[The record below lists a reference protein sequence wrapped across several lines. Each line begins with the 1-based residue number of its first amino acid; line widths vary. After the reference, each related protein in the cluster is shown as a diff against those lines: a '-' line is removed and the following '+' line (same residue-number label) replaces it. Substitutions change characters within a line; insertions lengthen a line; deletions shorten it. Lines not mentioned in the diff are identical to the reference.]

1 MVDFMPL
8 KLRQTVILL
17 AFGAFGWQTP
27 AAAALT
33 PPNNFADIVAP
44 LLPAVVNISTTT
56 EVSRERPPMD
66 MPNFP
71 PGSPFE
77 EFFRYFF
84 EGNPQSRPRKTT
96 SLGSGFIISQNGKE
110 ALIVTCNHVIADAD
124 EITVILQDDTELKA
138 TVMGRDRRTDL
149 ALLKVATDKKLT
161 TVEWADPKDLR
172 VGDWLIA
179 IGNPFGL
186 GGTVTVG
193 IVSNIARDLSA
204 RARGLAAADYIDGY
218 IQTDASINMGNS
230 GGPMFNAQGKVVGVS
245 TAIFSPN
252 GGNIGIGF
260 GVPVDIARTVIEQL
274 KNFGRTKRGWLGVE
288 LQEVDKGT
296 AEALGLDKPTGAL
309 VKQVVVTSPAAKAG
323 VKRGDVIIKFNGQ
336 VVKDIR
342 ALPRLVG
349 EAAIGQKATI
359 TVWRGGK
366 EVNLE
371 AVVGQFEEAEE
382 AGLIAEEDDDGMPPP
397 AKGERV
403 LGMILQ
409 PLRPN
414 YAERY
419 GLPDDTKAVMIAHVD
434 PDSDAAEKGLRPG
447 DLIAEIIVGAR
458 TEKVTTPTQVTKM
471 IEESRKAG
479 RKQVLMLIN
488 RGGTLRYVP
497 ISLQSSQDKP
507 KQDKK

>member
-1 MVDFMPL
+1 MPTKL
-8 KLRQTVILL
+8 KQTVMLL
-17 AFGAFGWQTP
+17 ALGVMTWGLP
-27 AAAALT
+27 VHAAVT
-33 PPNNFADIVAP
+33 PPHNFADIVAP
-44 LLPAVVNISTTT
+44 LMPAVVNISTTT

-77 EFFRYFF
+77 ELFRHFF
-84 EGNPQSRPRKTT
+84 EGNPQLRSRKAT

-110 ALIVTCNHVIADAD
+110 ALIVTCNHVIADAE
-124 EITVILQDDTELKA
+124 EITVTLQDETELKA
-138 TVMGRDRRTDL
+138 TVVGRDPRTDL
-149 ALLKVATDKKLT
+149 ALLKVVTDKKLT

-204 RARGLAAADYIDGY
+204 KAPGLAAADYIDGY

-230 GGPMFNAQGKVVGVS
+230 GGPMFNVQGKVIGIS

-260 GVPVDIARTVIEQL
+260 GVPVDIGRTVIDQL

-288 LQEVDKGT
+288 LQEVDKST
-296 AEALGLDKPTGAL
+296 AEALGLEKPSGAL
-309 VKQVVVTSPAAKAG
+309 VKQVVITSPAAKAG
-323 VKRGDVIIKFNGQ
+323 VKRGDVIVKFNGQ
-336 VVKDIR
+336 AVRDLR

-349 EAAIGQKATI
+349 ESAIGQKATI
-359 TVWRGGK
+359 TVWRAGK

-382 AGLIAEEDDDGMPPP
+382 AGLIAEEGDERLPSTT
-397 AKGERV
+397 KGERV
-403 LGMILQ
+403 LGLTLQ

-419 GLPDDTKAVMIAHVD
+419 GLPDDTKAVMVVHVD
-434 PDSDAAEKGLRPG
+434 PDSDAAEKGVRPG
-447 DLIAEIIVGAR
+447 DLITEIIVGTR
-458 TEKVTTPTQVTKM
+458 TEKITTPAQVAKLV
-471 IEESRKAG
+471 EEARKSG
-479 RKQVLMLIN
+479 RKQVLLLMN
-488 RGGTLRYVP
+488 RGGTLRYIPVA
-497 ISLQSSQDKP
+497 LQSPQDKS
-507 KQDKK
+507 KRDKK